1 MDLSKLPQKFYNKN
15 FISLLACPICKFELA
30 LKKGVLKCLT
40 NQDHHFSQS
49 DGVFNF
55 VIEVGDKDSI
65 KRWKKNLGNLYVMRK
80 QIESESDANSKFVKD
95 FSDTDRELS
104 SNFLVSYLKKNKINT
119 IIELGCGI
127 GSMQQ
132 FFDKENYIGLDP
144 CITVRVEQLNF
155 PFVRGSS
162 EALPFMGGEWTW
174 YFVKIL

>member
-104 SNFLVSYLKKNKINT
+104 SNFLVSYLKKNKKT
-119 IIELGCGI
+119 L
-127 GSMQQ
+127 
-132 FFDKENYIGLDP
+132 L
-144 CITVRVEQLNF
+144 LN
-155 PFVRGSS
+155 
-162 EALPFMGGEWTW
+162 
-174 YFVKIL
+174 